1 MQRPEGE
8 AFSPLKISECS
19 WWLDKLSLL
28 VHSGA
33 EPADTTSESGTLHL
47 DKNTVSFRICF
58 FPLRKESRNC
68 NHKGVLQMSL

>member
-47 DKNTVSFRICF
+47 DKNTVSFRSIF
-58 FPLRKESRNC
+58 FL
-68 NHKGVLQMSL
+68 